1 MKKISVRGSIV
12 SNDEKWIYDW
22 FGIEATSPN
31 DVRKTLNE
39 ANGEPVL
46 VEINSGGG
54 DLFAGSEIYSSL
66 KAYEG
71 DVEIHILGLAASAAS
86 IIAQAGKSKIS
97 PTAMFMVHNV
107 SGGACGDYHEMLHQ
121 AEVLET
127 ANRAVASAYME
138 KTGKTMEELQDI
150 MDKETWLDAVKAVE
164 HGFVDEVMFATA
176 PVLTNGFGI
185 LSAETIEK
193 MRMTIGIPKKVEE
206 PIENVELAKAKLN
219 LLRKRGEIRN
229 EI

>member
-164 HGFVDEVMFATA
+164 HGFVDEVMFANA
-176 PVLTNGFGI
+176 PVFTNGFGM
-185 LSAETIEK
+185 LSADTIEK
-193 MRMTIGIPKKVEE
+193 MRMTIGSPQRAEE
-206 PIENVELAKAKLN
+206 PKENAELAKAKLN
-219 LLRKRGEIRN
+219 LLRKRGDVRN

>member
-71 DVEIHILGLAASAAS
+71 DVEIHI
-86 IIAQAGKSKIS
+86 
-97 PTAMFMVHNV
+97 
-107 SGGACGDYHEMLHQ
+107 
-121 AEVLET
+121 
-127 ANRAVASAYME
+127 
-138 KTGKTMEELQDI
+138 
-150 MDKETWLDAVKAVE
+150 
-164 HGFVDEVMFATA
+164 
-176 PVLTNGFGI
+176 
-185 LSAETIEK
+185 
-193 MRMTIGIPKKVEE
+193 
-206 PIENVELAKAKLN
+206 
-219 LLRKRGEIRN
+219 
-229 EI
+229 